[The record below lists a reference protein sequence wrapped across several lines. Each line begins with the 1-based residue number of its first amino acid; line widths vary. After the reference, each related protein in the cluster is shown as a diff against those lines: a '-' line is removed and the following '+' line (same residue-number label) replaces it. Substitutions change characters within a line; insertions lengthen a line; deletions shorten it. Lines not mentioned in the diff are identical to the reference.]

1 MRRFVIFLLLVLAAN
16 IAIAQHVLTYQSYA
30 KGVTEQDTTT
40 IQVIE
45 SGKCLKIRTEEKK
58 LSNPI
63 PGFAESNTYVD
74 YAADSVYTILEFSDG
89 KYYST
94 YPLTDNDVV
103 FSDEGKERLLGYD
116 CTRYKTSINSN
127 TIEVWMTE
135 SFSFE
140 ATPMP
145 GLGRLKGVMVRC
157 MRNGSY
163 ITDLEEVKDQ
173 KFNLLNLIPDYKGE
187 HKAPRELTQLRKDK
201 LVMRI
206 PVFEDE
212 QINFADYE
220 PIEGD
225 IPFDTTIHF
234 SHGTLIVKRM
244 KLPLL
249 PEHYQL
255 FAEIHQRSNGDAY
268 DRTASVFVIPTEK
281 AKSFKDGLQRL
292 EALPSFI
299 GKDGKEYQ
307 GIRAEK
313 DYLPPVELV
322 RFFTSFGAG
331 HFNDK
336 VQIDGL
342 EWTDENYYKME
353 VSELRDRLRGDVLI
367 GAFIGNY
374 DKGGH
379 KISLDLLAYP
389 GDNKWSDKPLKQHSI
404 PLFNTCNVLEMSGQN
419 YGRLFATDT
428 LEVEFELPDSAKNAR
443 LRYLSTGHG
452 GWDNGDEFNPKE
464 NAIFIDGV
472 KCFTHTPWRCDCAT
486 FRDQNPDSGNFWNGV
501 SSSDY
506 SRSGWC
512 PGTATN
518 PVYFDLSGLK
528 PGKHTL
534 RVAIPQGKDEGESF
548 SHWMVSGV
556 LLYEHSEDKK

>member
-1 MRRFVIFLLLVLAAN
+1 MKRFIICLLALLSTSLVFG
-16 IAIAQHVLTYQSYA
+16 QHILSYQSYA
-30 KGVTEQDTTT
+30 KGVAEQDTTT

-45 SGKCLKIRTEEKK
+45 NAKCLKIRTEEKK

-63 PGFAESNTYVD
+63 PGYAQSNTYVD
-74 YAADSVYTILEFSDG
+74 YVHDSVYTILDYADG
-89 KYYST
+89 KFYSS
-94 YPLTDNDVV
+94 YSLTDNDVV
-103 FSDEGKERLLGYD
+103 FNKEGKEKLLGYD
-116 CTRYKTSINSN
+116 CTKYTTSINSN

-135 SFSFE
+135 SLGFE

-145 GLGRLKGVMVRC
+145 GLGRLQGVMVRC

-163 ITDLEEVKDQ
+163 ITDLEEVKEQ
-173 KFNLLNLIPDYKGE
+173 KYALLDLIPDNKGQYKSS
-187 HKAPRELTQLRKDK
+187 RELAQLRKDK

-206 PVFEDE
+206 PVFEDA
-212 QINFADYE
+212 QIHFADYE
-220 PIEGD
+220 PILGD
-225 IPFDTTIHF
+225 IPFDTTLHF

-244 KLPLL
+244 RL
-249 PEHYQL
+249 PELPAQYQI

-281 AKSFKDGLQRL
+281 AKSFRDGLQRL
-292 EALPSFI
+292 EALPSFV

-307 GIRAEK
+307 GIKAEK

-331 HFNDK
+331 HFNDR

-342 EWTDENYYKME
+342 EWAEENYYKME
-353 VSELRDRLRGDVLI
+353 ISELRDRLRGDVLI

-374 DKGGH
+374 DKDGH
-379 KISLDLLAYP
+379 KLSLDLLAYP
-389 GDNKWSDKPLKQHSI
+389 GENKWSDKPLKEHSM
-404 PLFNTCNVLEMSGQN
+404 PLFNTCNVMEMSGQN
-419 YGRLFATDT
+419 YGRLFVTDS
-428 LEVEFELPDSAKNAR
+428 LEVEFEIPKGAKNVR
-443 LRYLSTGHG
+443 LRYISTGHG

-464 NAIFIDGV
+464 NAIYIDGV
-472 KCFTHTPWRCDCAT
+472 KRFTHTPWRCDCAT
-486 FRDQNPDSGNFWNGV
+486 FRDQSPVSGNFWNGV

-518 PVYFDLSGLK
+518 PVYFDLSDLK

-534 RVAIPQGKDEGESF
+534 RVAIPQSKDEGESF

-556 LLYEHSEDKK
+556 LLYEQ

>member
-1 MRRFVIFLLLVLAAN
+1 MKRFIICLLALLSTSLVFG
-16 IAIAQHVLTYQSYA
+16 QHILSYQSYA
-30 KGVTEQDTTT
+30 KGVAEQDTTT

-45 SGKCLKIRTEEKK
+45 NAKCLKIRTEEKK
-58 LSNPI
+58 LSNPV
-63 PGFAESNTYVD
+63 PGYAQSNTYVD
-74 YAADSVYTILEFSDG
+74 YVHDSVYTILDYADG
-89 KYYST
+89 KYYSSSS
-94 YPLTDNDVV
+94 LTDNDVV
-103 FSDEGKERLLGYD
+103 FNKEGKEKLLGYD
-116 CTRYKTSINSN
+116 CTKYTTSINSN

-135 SFSFE
+135 SLGFE

-145 GLGRLKGVMVRC
+145 GLGRLQGVMVRC

-163 ITDLEEVKDQ
+163 ITDLEEVKEQ
-173 KFNLLNLIPDYKGE
+173 KYALLDLIPDNKGQYKSS
-187 HKAPRELTQLRKDK
+187 RELAQLRKDK

-206 PVFEDE
+206 PVFEDA
-212 QINFADYE
+212 QIHFADYE
-220 PIEGD
+220 PIIGD
-225 IPFDTTIHF
+225 IPFDTTLHF

-244 KLPLL
+244 RL
-249 PEHYQL
+249 PELPAHYQI

-281 AKSFKDGLQRL
+281 AKSFRDGLQRL
-292 EALPSFI
+292 EALPSFV

-307 GIRAEK
+307 GIKAEK

-331 HFNDK
+331 HFNDR

-342 EWTDENYYKME
+342 EWADENYYKME

-379 KISLDLLAYP
+379 KLSLDLLAYP
-389 GDNKWSDKPLKQHSI
+389 GENKWSDKPLKEHSM
-404 PLFNTCNVLEMSGQN
+404 PLFNTCNVMEMSGQN
-419 YGRLFATDT
+419 YGRLFATDS
-428 LEVEFELPDSAKNAR
+428 LEVEFEIPDGAKNMR
-443 LRYLSTGHG
+443 LRYISTGHG

-464 NAIFIDGV
+464 NAIYIDGV
-472 KCFTHTPWRCDCAT
+472 KRFTHTPWRCDCAT
-486 FRDQNPDSGNFWNGV
+486 FRDQSPVSGNFWNGV

-518 PVYFDLSGLK
+518 TVYFDLSGLK

-556 LLYEHSEDKK
+556 LLYEQ

>member
-1 MRRFVIFLLLVLAAN
+1 MKRFIISLLALLSSSFVSG
-16 IAIAQHVLTYQSYA
+16 QHLLIYKNYA

-45 SGKCLKIRTEEKK
+45 NAKCLKIRNEEKK
-58 LSNPI
+58 VSNPV
-63 PGFAESNTYVD
+63 PGYAESSTYVD
-74 YAADSVYTILEFSDG
+74 YAQDSVYTILDYSDG
-89 KYYST
+89 KYYSSNS
-94 YPLTDNDVV
+94 LTNNDVV
-103 FSDEGKERLLGYD
+103 FSKEGKEKLWGYD
-116 CTRYKTSINSN
+116 CTKYKTSINSN
-127 TIEVWMTE
+127 NIEVWMTE
-135 SFSFE
+135 SLGFE
-140 ATPMP
+140 ATPLP
-145 GLGRLKGVMVRC
+145 GLGYLKGVMVRC
-157 MRNGSY
+157 TRNGSF
-163 ITDLEEVKDQ
+163 ITDLDTVKKQ
-173 KFNLLNLIPDYKGE
+173 KYALVDMIPDYKGQ
-187 HKAPRELTQLRKDK
+187 HKTSRELSQLKKDK

-206 PVFEDE
+206 PIFKAE
-212 QINFADYE
+212 QIHFADYE
-220 PIEGD
+220 PIGGD
-225 IPFDTTIHF
+225 IPFDTTLHF
-234 SHGTLIVKRM
+234 SHGTLIVKRI
-244 KLPLL
+244 KLPEL
-249 PEHYQL
+249 PAHYQL

-292 EALPSFI
+292 EALPSFV

-307 GIRAEK
+307 GIKAEK

-336 VQIDGL
+336 MQIDGL

-389 GDNKWSDKPLKQHSI
+389 GENKWSDKPLKEHSI
-404 PLFNTCNVLEMSGQN
+404 PLFNTCNVMEMSGQN
-419 YGRLFATDT
+419 YGRLFATDS
-428 LEVEFELPDSAKNAR
+428 LEVEFEIPNNTKNIR
-443 LRYLSTGHG
+443 LRYISTGHG

-464 NAIFIDGV
+464 NTIFIDGV
-472 KCFTHTPWRCDCAT
+472 KMFTHTPWRCDCAT
-486 FRDQNPDSGNFWNGV
+486 FRDQSPVSGNFWNGV

-518 PVYFDLSGLK
+518 PVYFDLSDLK
-528 PGKHTL
+528 PGRHTL
-534 RVAIPQGKDEGESF
+534 RIAIPQGKDEGESF

-556 LLYEHSEDKK
+556 LLYEL

>member
-1 MRRFVIFLLLVLAAN
+1 MKRFIFSLLAVLSASLAFG
-16 IAIAQHVLTYQSYA
+16 QHILTYQSYA
-30 KGVTEQDTTT
+30 KGVAEQDTTSML
-40 IQVIE
+40 VVE
-45 SGKCLKIRTEEKK
+45 NAKCLKINTLEKSI
-58 LSNPI
+58 SNPI
-63 PGFAESNTYVD
+63 PGYAQNITYVD
-74 YAADSVYTILEFSDG
+74 YVNDSIYSIIEFSDS
-89 KYYST
+89 KYYSAHSFT
-94 YPLTDNDVV
+94 NNDVV
-103 FSDEGKERLLGYD
+103 FSEEGTENLLGYP
-116 CTRYKTSINSN
+116 CKKYKTSINSN
-127 TIEVWMTE
+127 TIEMWMTE
-135 SFSFE
+135 SLGFE

-163 ITDLEEVKDQ
+163 VTDLKSVVKKKDALD
-173 KFNLLNLIPDYKGE
+173 NMIPVTKGKRLSS
-187 HKAPRELTQLRKDK
+187 KALGQLRKDK

-206 PVFEDE
+206 PVFENN

-220 PIEGD
+220 PFEGD

-234 SHGTLIVKRM
+234 SHGTIIVKRM
-244 KLPLL
+244 NLPEL

-292 EALPSFI
+292 EALPTLV
-299 GKDGKEYQ
+299 GKDGQEYQ
-307 GIRAEK
+307 GVKAKK

-342 EWTDENYYKME
+342 EWTEKNYYKQE

-374 DKGGH
+374 DRGGH

-389 GDNKWSDKPLKQHSI
+389 NDYEWSDEPLKLHSL

-428 LEVEFELPDSAKNAR
+428 LEVEFEIPEDAENVR
-443 LRYLSTGHG
+443 LRYISTGHG

-464 NAIFIDGV
+464 NAIFIDGE
-472 KCFTHTPWRCDCAT
+472 KRFTHTPWRCDCAT
-486 FRDQNPDSGNFWNGV
+486 FRDQNPVSGNFWNGV
-501 SSSDY
+501 SSSDL
-506 SRSGWC
+506 SRWC

-518 PVYFDLSGLK
+518 PVYFDLNDIK

-534 RVAIPQGKDEGESF
+534 RIAIPQGKDEGTSF

-556 LLYEHSEDKK
+556 ILFER

>member
-1 MRRFVIFLLLVLAAN
+1 MIKIIPCLLALFWAGTAFG
-16 IAIAQHVLTYQSYA
+16 QHLLTYESYA
-30 KGVTEQDTTT
+30 KGVAKQDTTT
-40 IQVIE
+40 VNVLE
-45 SGKCLKIRTEEKK
+45 NAKCLKIKTEEKK

-63 PGFAESNTYVD
+63 PGYAETNTYVN
-74 YAADSVYTILEFSDG
+74 YTEDSVYTIVDFSDA
-89 KYYST
+89 KYYSS
-94 YPLTDNDVV
+94 YPLSDNDVV
-103 FSDEGKERLLGYD
+103 FSEEGVEKLLGYD
-116 CTRYKTSINSN
+116 CKKYKTSINSN

-135 SFSFE
+135 SLGFE

-145 GLGRLKGVMVRC
+145 GLGRLNGVMVRC
-157 MRNGSY
+157 IRNGSY
-163 ITDLEEVKDQ
+163 ITDLTEVKAQ
-173 KFNLLNLIPDYKGE
+173 KIDLITLIPEYKGE
-187 HKAPRELTQLRKDK
+187 HKSARELNQIKKDK
-201 LVMRI
+201 LVIRI
-206 PVFEDE
+206 PVFKDE
-212 QINFADYE
+212 QIHFADYE
-220 PIEGD
+220 PFTKD

-234 SHGTLIVKRM
+234 SNGTLIVKRLNM
-244 KLPLL
+244 PKLPA
-249 PEHYQL
+249 HYQI

-268 DRTASVFVIPTEK
+268 DRTASVFVIPTDK
-281 AKSFKDGLQRL
+281 AKSFKDGLLQGL
-292 EALPSFI
+292 EALPVFK
-299 GKDGKEYQ
+299 GRDGKEYQ
-307 GIRAEK
+307 GIKAEK

-331 HFNDK
+331 HFNDR

-342 EWTDENYYKME
+342 EWTEENYYKQE
-353 VSELRDRLRGDVLI
+353 ISELRDRLRGDVLI

-374 DKGGH
+374 DRGGH

-389 GDNKWSDKPLKQHSI
+389 DDYKWSEKPLKQHSI

-428 LEVEFELPDSAKNAR
+428 LEVEFEIPKDAKNVR
-443 LRYLSTGHG
+443 LRYISTGHG
-452 GWDNGDEFNPKE
+452 GWENGDEFNPKE
-464 NAIFIDGV
+464 NAIFIDGE
-472 KCFTHTPWRCDCAT
+472 KAFAHTPWRCDCAT
-486 FRDQNPDSGNFWNGV
+486 FRDQNPVSGNFWNGL

-518 PVYFDLSGLK
+518 PVWFDLSHLK

-556 LLYEHSEDKK
+556 VVYEL